1 MTKQSNSF
9 LFHVSSRG
17 TRGGKNKD
25 IRKNGDIPGNIFGL
39 SLDSTMVA
47 CPLKMVQK
55 HRSDFE
61 GGLFYVQID
70 SDDKIPVVLEE
81 IQEHPVT
88 HMPLH
93 IVFKRVNL
101 LEKIEM
107 DVPLEMI
114 GECDVPDS
122 NVLLVRDELPI
133 EALPSDI
140 PEKFEID
147 ISKLT
152 EVGQSLTVAD
162 IIYDKSLITLQ
173 LSEEELEAPLVLLQ
187 EQRAEEVEEA
197 PVEVAAEGEE
207 ESSESEDGD
216 KEAEKSP
223 DESAKKSE

>member
-25 IRKNGDIPGNIFGL
+25 IRKKGDIPGNIFGL

-47 CPLKMVQK
+47 CPLSMVKK
-55 HRSDFE
+55 HKEELES
-61 GGLFYVQID
+61 GLFYVVID
-70 SDDKIPVVLEE
+70 SGENIPVLLEE

-88 HMPLH
+88 HEPLH

-101 LEKIEM
+101 LEKVEVE
-107 DVPLEMI
+107 VPLEMI

-122 NVLLVRDELPI
+122 NILLVRDNLPI

-147 ISKLT
+147 ISALT
-152 EVGQSLTVAD
+152 EIGQSLFVAD
-162 IIYDKSLITLQ
+162 LSYDKSIITLQ

-187 EQRAEEVEEA
+187 ELRAAEVEPEPVTEGDEA
-197 PVEVAAEGEE
+197 ADEGEAEGEE
-207 ESSESEDGD
+207 ASEENADED
-216 KEAEKSP
+216 S
-223 DESAKKSE
+223 KKSE